1 MPSTFLLYGATG
13 YTGSLTARVAV
24 QHGLKPILAGRDP
37 VKVKA
42 LADELSLA
50 WRAFPLEDGAALN
63 LALREAPV
71 VLHCAGPYSRTYR
84 PMVDACLR
92 TRTHYL
98 DITGELMEHE
108 ALAGRDAEAK
118 AAGVML
124 LPSVGFDVV
133 PSDCLAAH
141 LKQLLPSATHLT
153 LAFQSFG
160 GASRGTMI
168 STLDAAD
175 RPGMVR
181 RAGVLEPVPAAWKT
195 RMVDF
200 GQGPV
205 SCTTLPWGDLATA
218 YRSTGIPNIETYI
231 ALPAAQRRAMKSMR
245 YLGWLLGSKPG
256 KAALMRLA
264 QALPAGPSDAERAA
278 GYSLLWGEVSD
289 GEGKRAVARMRTPH
303 SYTLTALASL
313 AVVERV
319 LAGDAPVGYQTPAK
333 AYGAD
338 FVLDI
343 QGVTRTDETQPLE
356 NAQPD
361 ASGHTP
367 ERR

>member
-1 MPSTFLLYGATG
+1 MPPTFLLYGATG
-13 YTGSLTARVAV
+13 YTGSLTARTAV
-24 QHGLKPILAGRDP
+24 QRGLEPILAGRD
-37 VKVKA
+37 VAKVKA
-42 LADELSLA
+42 LADELGLA
-50 WRAFPLEDGAALN
+50 WRAFPLEDGASLD
-63 LALREAPV
+63 LALREV
-71 VLHCAGPYSRTYR
+71 SIVLHCAGPYSRTYR

-92 TRTHYL
+92 TGTHYL

-108 ALAGRDAEAK
+108 ALASRDVEAK

-141 LKQLLPSATHLT
+141 LKRRVPSATRLI

-168 STLDAAD
+168 STLDAID

-181 RAGVLEPVPAAWKT
+181 RGGVLEPVPAAWKT
-195 RMVDF
+195 RMIDF
-200 GQGPV
+200 GRGPV

-231 ALPAAQRRAMKSMR
+231 ALPAGQRRVMKSVR
-245 YLGWLLGSKPG
+245 YLGWLLGSQPG

-264 QALPAGPSDAERAA
+264 QALPAGPTDTERVA
-278 GYSLLWGEVSD
+278 GYSLLWGEASDVS
-289 GEGKRAVARMRTPH
+289 GNRAISRMHTPH

-313 AVVERV
+313 MVVERV
-319 LAGDAPVGYQTPAK
+319 LAGDAPAGYQTPAK

-343 QGVTRTDETQPLE
+343 AGVTRSDEPRQMDSAP
-356 NAQPD
+356 
-361 ASGHTP
+361 S
-367 ERR
+367 RR

>member
-1 MPSTFLLYGATG
+1 MKRKPHASTFLLYGATG
-13 YTGSLTARVAV
+13 YTGSLTARMAV
-24 QHGLKPILAGRDP
+24 QRGLKPILAGRDP
-37 VKVKA
+37 AKVKT
-42 LADELSLA
+42 LADELGLA

-63 LALREAPV
+63 LALREVPV
-71 VLHCAGPYSRTYR
+71 VLHCAGPYSRTYK

-92 TRTHYL
+92 TGTHYL

-141 LKQLLPSATHLT
+141 LKQRLPSATHLT

-181 RAGVLEPVPAAWKT
+181 EGGKLVPVPAAWKT
-195 RMVDF
+195 RSIDF

-231 ALPAAQRRAMKSMR
+231 ALPAAQRQAMKSMR
-245 YLGWLLGSKPG
+245 YLGWLLGSQPG
-256 KAALMRLA
+256 KATLMRLA
-264 QALPAGPSDAERAA
+264 QTLPAGPTEAERSA

-289 GEGKRAVARMRTPH
+289 DAGNRAVSRMRTPH
-303 SYTLTALASL
+303 SYTLTALGVAGRGRTGVGRGRAGRLSD
-313 AVVERV
+313 AGQGVRGGFR
-319 LAGDAPVGYQTPAK
+319 AGDRRGN
-333 AYGAD
+333 
-338 FVLDI
+338 
-343 QGVTRTDETQPLE
+343 TD
-356 NAQPD
+356 
-361 ASGHTP
+361 G
-367 ERR
+367 

>member
-1 MPSTFLLYGATG
+1 MPPTFLLYGATG
-13 YTGSLTARVAV
+13 YTGSLTARMAV

-37 VKVKA
+37 AKVKA
-42 LADELSLA
+42 LADELGLA

-63 LALREAPV
+63 LALREVPV
-71 VLHCAGPYSRTYR
+71 VLHCAGPYSRTYK

-92 TRTHYL
+92 TGTHYL

-108 ALAGRDAEAK
+108 ALAGRDAEAQ

-141 LKQLLPSATHLT
+141 LKRRLPSATSLT

-195 RMVDF
+195 RMIDC

-231 ALPAAQRRAMKSMR
+231 ALPAAQRERDEVD
-245 YLGWLLGSKPG
+245 
-256 KAALMRLA
+256 
-264 QALPAGPSDAERAA
+264 ALPGLAARLEAGQGDAHAA
-278 GYSLLWGEVSD
+278 GASPPR
-289 GEGKRAVARMRTPH
+289 RADRCRTRGGLQP
-303 SYTLTALASL
+303 
-313 AVVERV
+313 VVGR
-319 LAGDAPVGYQTPAK
+319 GQ
-333 AYGAD
+333 
-338 FVLDI
+338 
-343 QGVTRTDETQPLE
+343 R
-356 NAQPD
+356 
-361 ASGHTP
+361 
-367 ERR
+367 